1 MLNRKPSKGKGKE
14 QNDKVRKHYRIK
26 LSNNCPQNGKMLIR
40 NHFLEIEKEKPLKK
54 IQYCKIVNIAPN

>member
-1 MLNRKPSKGKGKE
+1 MLNRKPRKGKGKE
-14 QNDKVRKHYRIK
+14 QKDEVRKHNRIK
-26 LSNNCPQNGKMLIR
+26 LSNNYPQNGKMLLR